1 MREKMPT
8 LFTLNQQQMSDTLL
22 YTLPQWFIFAAVFV
36 AVYGWIEKKKAFRII
51 GAIIFILL
59 GIYSLIVI
67 SGGYL
72 AGGEFLTPG
81 EIADKELDGETIE
94 EIPFQAK
101 ILPAYLSFIVSAII
115 AIPAIFLD
123 IKNKK
128 SYQWFILS
136 AGLVALFGFFVIVG
150 ILQYL

>member
-1 MREKMPT
+1 M
-8 LFTLNQQQMSDTLL
+8 NDTFL

-51 GAIIFILL
+51 GASIFVLL
-59 GIYSLIVI
+59 GIYSLFII
-67 SGGYL
+67 LGDYL

-81 EIADKELDGETIE
+81 EIADQELTDDAIE

-101 ILPAYLSFIVSAII
+101 LLPAYLSFIISAVL

-128 SYQWFILS
+128 SYQWFLIL
-136 AGLVALFGFFVIVG
+136 AGLVSLFGFFAIVG
-150 ILQYL
+150 VLQYL

>member
-1 MREKMPT
+1 M
-8 LFTLNQQQMSDTLL
+8 NDTLL

-36 AVYGWIEKKKAFRII
+36 AVYGWIEKKKAFRVI
-51 GAIIFILL
+51 GASIFVLL
-59 GIYSLIVI
+59 GIYSLFII
-67 SGGYL
+67 FGDYL

-81 EIADKELDGETIE
+81 EIADQEFTDDSIE

-101 ILPAYLSFIVSAII
+101 LLPAYLSFVVSAVL

-128 SYQWFILS
+128 SYQWFILL
-136 AGLVALFGFFVIVG
+136 AGLVSLFGFFAIVG
-150 ILQYL
+150 VLQYL